1 MSSPSPRKRKQVG
14 LIVLSAVDVITGV
27 LSLVVTALSV
37 QIIALIASGAT
48 LFKAVKIAVQSEK
61 AAVFVKPVAIYAVRT
76 LTRSEKMKGV
86 FAKIRDD
93 IKHNPVTMIAA
104 IIELAI
110 CGVVGY
116 SLLDFVDRFAWAV
129 GWKAYAVAF
138 GAALLIYAVLVVFTV
153 YLGHDNSV
161 FAAIRK
167 VVKSIGGEKAVDVL
181 DKAEEEV
188 KAAIEAQKQAEE
200 ERAREEARIAEE
212 KARDEEIYAK
222 IMEEEEAEAKRQEE
236 IRAKKEEAIKAA
248 KIAAY
253 KAAHPEIKDEN

>member
-1 MSSPSPRKRKQVG
+1 MKSSPMKSKQVG
-14 LIVLSAVDVITGV
+14 LLILSAIDVITGV
-27 LSLVVTALSV
+27 LSIVVTALSV

-76 LTRSEKMKGV
+76 LTRSEKMKGF
-86 FAKIRDD
+86 FAKIKEN
-93 IKHNPVTMIAA
+93 IKNNPATLVAT

-110 CGVVGY
+110 CGGVGY

-129 GWKAYAVAF
+129 GWKTYAVAF
-138 GAALLIYAVLVVFTV
+138 GAAAVIYAVLVVLTV
-153 YLGHDNSV
+153 YLGHDNAA

-167 VVKSIGGEKAVDVL
+167 FVKTIGGEKAVNVL
-181 DKAEEEV
+181 NVAEEEV
-188 KAAIEAQKQAEE
+188 KEALEAAKKEAEKRAE
-200 ERAREEARIAEE
+200 EEARIAEE

-222 IMEEEEAEAKRQEE
+222 IVEEENKRKEAEKQ
-236 IRAKKEEAIKAA
+236 A

-253 KAAHPEIKDEN
+253 KATHPEVR

>member
-1 MSSPSPRKRKQVG
+1 MKSSPQKSKQVG
-14 LIVLSAVDVITGV
+14 LLILSALDVITGV

-61 AAVFVKPVAIYAVRT
+61 AAVFVKPVAIYAVRK
-76 LTRSEKMKGV
+76 LTRSEKMKGF

-93 IKHNPVTMIAA
+93 IKHNPITMIAA

-110 CGVVGY
+110 CGGVGY
-116 SLLDFVDRFAWAV
+116 SLLDFVNRFAWAV

-167 VVKSIGGEKAVDVL
+167 VVKSIGGEKAVEVL
-181 DKAEEEV
+181 GEAEEEV

-200 ERAREEARIAEE
+200 ERAKEEARIAEE

-222 IMEEEEAEAKRQEE
+222 IVEEENRRKEAEKQ
-236 IRAKKEEAIKAA
+236 A

-253 KAAHPEIKDEN
+253 KATHPEVR

>member
-1 MSSPSPRKRKQVG
+1 MKSSPQKSKQVG
-14 LIVLSAVDVITGV
+14 LLILSAIDVITGV

-61 AAVFVKPVAIYAVRT
+61 AVVFVKPVAIYAVRT

-110 CGVVGY
+110 CGGVGY
-116 SLLDFVDRFAWAV
+116 SLLDFVNRFAWAV

-138 GAALLIYAVLVVFTV
+138 GAALLIYAVLIVFTV

-167 VVKSIGGEKAVDVL
+167 VVKSIGGEKAVEVL
-181 DKAEEEV
+181 GEAEEEV
-188 KAAIEAQKQAEE
+188 KAAIEAQKRAEE
-200 ERAREEARIAEE
+200 EREKEEARIAEE

-222 IMEEEEAEAKRQEE
+222 IVEEENRRKEAEKQ
-236 IRAKKEEAIKAA
+236 A

-253 KAAHPEIKDEN
+253 KATHPEVR

>member
-48 LFKAVKIAVQSEK
+48 LFKSVKIAVQSEK

-76 LTRSEKMKGV
+76 LTRSDKMKGI
-86 FAKIRDD
+86 FAKIRDE
-93 IKHNPVTMIAA
+93 IKHNPITMIAA

-110 CGVVGY
+110 CGGVGY

-161 FAAIRK
+161 FAAIRRA
-167 VVKSIGGEKAVDVL
+167 VKSIGGEKAVNVL

-188 KAAIEAQKQAEE
+188 KAAIEEQKRAEE
-200 ERAREEARIAEE
+200 ERAKEEARIAEE

-222 IMEEEEAEAKRQEE
+222 IVEEENRRKEAEKR
-236 IRAKKEEAIKAA
+236 A

-253 KAAHPEIKDEN
+253 KATHPEVR